1 MSGIDASSADRGRE
15 IGLGYERGPREP
27 VRGGPKSSISAADAG
42 TEASVTTRRI
52 TPIEPHPGYG
62 EVGWKR
68 RGVDDI
74 TL

>member
-42 TEASVTTRRI
+42 TEAGDTTPKI
-52 TPIEPHPGYG
+52 TPIEPHPNYSFGALR
-62 EVGWKR
+62 R
-68 RGVDDI
+68 RGMMDD
-74 TL
+74 